1 MPERGPRASRTEVVL
16 LVALV
21 IWGLFP
27 VVLLLAHAAHLH
39 ARFTGADGL
48 IGADGVLGADQLQY
62 LAWARDAGH
71 HFLASDL
78 FSLEPSGHVY
88 LEPLFTITGG
98 LSRLGLSLPLA
109 YLVWKPIAA
118 VVLLLAAVAW
128 ARRFFGDQLG
138 ARFAAVTLAVFL
150 YAPLTALFSWT
161 GLGSGS
167 FRFSLYLLG
176 YELLGANKL
185 WGYVPSALGL
195 ALVPVALLAVERAL
209 DPYLGTDPV
218 RRASGPASPG
228 VSRASPPRVG
238 EVQRRPLI
246 VAALAAALASCLHP
260 WQGVTL
266 VVIFAGL
273 AVWRRFRHAVALA
286 VPAIGAALPLG
297 YYYWLSHSDP
307 AWRLAAKYEVISRL
321 PPLVL
326 LAGFGPLALIAV
338 LGLRRPGEV
347 VIEQALLLWIAACFV
362 TYFANDAF
370 APHALQGLSFPF
382 AVLAVRGGQRLR
394 VPAAVGAVVVA
405 LLTIPGL
412 AYDAR
417 KFVRTAR
424 SSQIVQYYLPRA
436 DARALDWVA
445 AHAPAGGM
453 LAPTPFAVV
462 VPSQTGRAVWVG
474 HGYWSRD
481 YPARA
486 KLVDAL
492 FRGRMRPAPAR
503 AFVRQTGAVLLI
515 ADCKQHGNLARLL
528 KPLIASELHFGCARV
543 YLLRR
548 GRSASR

>member
-1 MPERGPRASRTEVVL
+1 MPERGPRVSRTEIVL

-21 IWGLFP
+21 LWGAFP

-71 HFLASDL
+71 HLLASDL
-78 FSLEPSGHVY
+78 FSLEPSGRVY

-98 LSRLGLSLPLA
+98 LWRLGASLPLA
-109 YLVWKPIAA
+109 YLIWKPIAA
-118 VVLLLAAVAW
+118 VALLLAAAAW
-128 ARRFFGDQLG
+128 ARRFFGDQLP
-138 ARFAAVTLAVFL
+138 ARFAAVALALFL

-176 YELLGANKL
+176 YELLAANKL

-209 DPYLGTDPV
+209 DPP
-218 RRASGPASPG
+218 RAGELAGRPPIAALQ
-228 VSRASPPRVG
+228 RA
-238 EVQRRPLI
+238 PLA
-246 VAALAAALASCLHP
+246 VAALAAGVASWLHP

-266 VVIFAGL
+266 VVIFVGL
-273 AVWRRFRHAVALA
+273 AAWRRFGQVLAIA
-286 VPAIGAALPLG
+286 VPAVAAALPLA
-297 YYYWLSHSDP
+297 YYYWLGHSDP
-307 AWRLAAKYEVISRL
+307 AWKLASKYEVISRL

-326 LAGFGPLALIAV
+326 LAGFGPLALIAAV
-338 LGLRRPGEV
+338 GLRRPGRV
-347 VIEQALLLWIAACFV
+347 VIEQVLLLWIAGCFV

-394 VPAAVGAVVVA
+394 VPAAVGAVAVV
-405 LLTIPGL
+405 LLTVPGL

-424 SSQIVQYYLPRA
+424 SSQIVQYYIPRA

-445 AHAPAGGM
+445 DHAPPGGV

-486 KLVDAL
+486 KVVDAL
-492 FRGRMRPAPAR
+492 FRGHMRPGPAR
-503 AFVRQTGAVLLI
+503 TFVRQTGATLLI

-543 YLLRR
+543 YLLTP
-548 GRSASR
+548 GRSTTR

>member
-1 MPERGPRASRTEVVL
+1 MGAAQRGPV
-16 LVALV
+16 
-21 IWGLFP
+21 
-27 VVLLLAHAAHLH
+27 
-39 ARFTGADGL
+39 
-48 IGADGVLGADQLQY
+48 
-62 LAWARDAGH
+62 
-71 HFLASDL
+71 
-78 FSLEPSGHVY
+78 
-88 LEPLFTITGG
+88 
-98 LSRLGLSLPLA
+98 
-109 YLVWKPIAA
+109 
-118 VVLLLAAVAW
+118 
-128 ARRFFGDQLG
+128 
-138 ARFAAVTLAVFL
+138 
-150 YAPLTALFSWT
+150 
-161 GLGSGS
+161 
-167 FRFSLYLLG
+167 
-176 YELLGANKL
+176 
-185 WGYVPSALGL
+185 
-195 ALVPVALLAVERAL
+195 
-209 DPYLGTDPV
+209 
-218 RRASGPASPG
+218 
-228 VSRASPPRVG
+228 
-238 EVQRRPLI
+238 I
-246 VAALAAALASCLHP
+246 VAALAAAGASWLHP

-273 AVWRRFRHAVALA
+273 AVWQRFRHVLTLA
-286 VPAIGAALPLG
+286 VPAIGAALPLS

-307 AWRLAAKYEVISRL
+307 AWKLASKYEVISRL

-347 VIEQALLLWIAACFV
+347 VIERALLLWIAASFV

-394 VPAAVGAVVVA
+394 VPVAIGAVAVV

-424 SSQIVQYYLPRA
+424 SSHTVQYYLPRS
-436 DARALDWVA
+436 DVRALDWVA
-445 AHAPAGGM
+445 DHAPPGGV

-486 KLVDAL
+486 KVVDAL
-492 FRGRMRPAPAR
+492 FRGHMRPAAAR
-503 AFVRQTGAVLLI
+503 AFVGQTGAALLI

-543 YLLRR
+543 YLLRP
-548 GRSASR
+548 GRSATR